1 MATAAGQKAGHVALV
16 TEAFQGIGF
25 AIATQLARARPNF
38 HVRPQF
44 SPLEFQEIWWAEE
57 SGGVLRGLQVL
68 VGSRDLARGEEAV
81 AQLKADGVANVGVLQ
96 LDIDDIGF
104 GNGINGGAQSSIT
117 TAADTVAKTYG
128 GEN

>member
-1 MATAAGQKAGHVALV
+1 VGL
-16 TEAFQGIGF
+16 
-25 AIATQLARARPNF
+25 
-38 HVRPQF
+38 
-44 SPLEFQEIWWAEE
+44 
-57 SGGVLRGLQVL
+57 LRDLQVL

-96 LDIDDIGF
+96 LDLDHE
-104 GNGINGGAQSSIT
+104 SSIT

>member
-1 MATAAGQKAGHVALV
+1 M
-16 TEAFQGIGF
+16 
-25 AIATQLARARPNF
+25 
-38 HVRPQF
+38 
-44 SPLEFQEIWWAEE
+44 
-57 SGGVLRGLQVL
+57 RGLQVL

-96 LDIDDIGF
+96 LDLDDE
-104 GNGINGGAQSSIT
+104 SSIT